1 MPDSEKY
8 EMVVLGS
15 GEAGKYLAWT
25 MAKTGHR
32 TALIE
37 RGELGGACPNFAC
50 LPSKNMIYSAR
61 VASLAKRGPEF
72 GVSADSLHIDMAV
85 VQRRKRQM
93 VVGLH
98 QMHVDRTRASG
109 AELIFGEGKFTAP
122 AKIEVALKVGGFRCI
137 TGEKIFLALGSRA
150 SMPNVPGLLEAH
162 PMTHVEA
169 LDLERLPE
177 HLIVI
182 GGGYVGLELAQA
194 MRRFGARVTVI
205 EEGPQLA
212 SHEDADVGEALLN
225 LFHDEGIEVLLRAS
239 LRQVEGHSGEK
250 VRVQAKT
257 EDGVRVL
264 EGTDL
269 LVATGRKPNT
279 EEVGLE
285 RVGVELDRR
294 WYIRVNSRLETT
306 APNVWAMGDC
316 AGSPHFTH
324 VSYDDFRTVY
334 TNLTG
339 GNRTT
344 TNRLVPFCMF
354 TDPELAR
361 VGRNEIEA
369 RQASVEYRVAKLDM
383 TAVLRTRTVSEARG
397 FMKVLVGK
405 NSDELLGFTAFG
417 FDASEPMAVVQTAM
431 IGRMPYTAL
440 RDTIFTHPTMS
451 EGLIALLSSI

>member
-1 MPDSEKY
+1 
-8 EMVVLGS
+8 
-15 GEAGKYLAWT
+15 
-25 MAKTGHR
+25 
-32 TALIE
+32 
-37 RGELGGACPNFAC
+37 
-50 LPSKNMIYSAR
+50 
-61 VASLAKRGPEF
+61 
-72 GVSADSLHIDMAV
+72 
-85 VQRRKRQM
+85 
-93 VVGLH
+93 
-98 QMHVDRTRASG
+98 
-109 AELIFGEGKFTAP
+109 
-122 AKIEVALKVGGFRCI
+122 
-137 TGEKIFLALGSRA
+137 
-150 SMPNVPGLLEAH
+150 
-162 PMTHVEA
+162 
-169 LDLERLPE
+169 
-177 HLIVI
+177 
-182 GGGYVGLELAQA
+182 
-194 MRRFGARVTVI
+194 VTVI

-279 EEVGLE
+279 EGIGLE
-285 RVGVELDRR
+285 RVGVEIDRR
-294 WYIRVNSRLETT
+294 GYIRVNSRLETT

-334 TNLTG
+334 ANLTG

-369 RQASVEYRVAKLDM
+369 RQDGVEYRVAKLDM

-405 NSDELLGFTAFG
+405 NSDEILGFTAFG

-440 RDTIFTHPTMS
+440 RDAIFTHPTMS
-451 EGLIALLSSI
+451 EGLIALLTSIGPRRKLSQPG